1 MGDFWAESIRLASLA
16 TERFLCLLG
25 QGKSRLS
32 RMSEEISGR
41 KYPEINPNDLKT
53 Q

>member
-1 MGDFWAESIRLASLA
+1 MGDFWAESIRLASLV

-25 QGKSRLS
+25 QGISRLAQ
-32 RMSEEISGR
+32 EQHILQ
-41 KYPEINPNDLKT
+41 KNVYLAYPAPP